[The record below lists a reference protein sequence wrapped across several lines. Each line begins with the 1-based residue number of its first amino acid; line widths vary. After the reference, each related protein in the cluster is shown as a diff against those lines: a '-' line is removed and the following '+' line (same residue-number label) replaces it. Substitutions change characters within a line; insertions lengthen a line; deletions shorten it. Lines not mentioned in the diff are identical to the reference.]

1 MAKQAPWPTASCRLV
16 GLGWASGAWPVSPQ
30 PETQAFLLPKPHT
43 PVPKGGRG
51 SPGWLPAQDGPPDSG
66 QRATGHLSSGR
77 SDHTHTPWTFIPTA
91 SSTLLSAPRTPQ
103 CTHLHMRAHTHTA
116 PWNLACPKWSIFLG
130 TGSGRG
136 LDTLLGQLPQPLT
149 HACPNP
155 PHHPFK
161 MQV

>member
-1 MAKQAPWPTASCRLV
+1 M
-16 GLGWASGAWPVSPQ
+16 SPQ

-43 PVPKGGRG
+43 PVPEGERG
-51 SPGWLPAQDGPPDSG
+51 SWGWLPRPGWATRL
-66 QRATGHLSSGR
+66 RAESPGHLSLGR
-77 SDHTHTPWTFIPTA
+77 MSDHTHAPWTFIPTA
-91 SSTLLSAPRTPQ
+91 SSTPCLPLAHPN
-103 CTHLHMRAHTHTA
+103 AHTRMHTQH
-116 PWNLACPKWSIFLG
+116 PGTWPVPKRSVFLG